1 MSVPLPRVGAVAA
14 LAAAG
19 AVGLALAPQVAAVAV
34 AVLLVLDLQG
44 LLHRAQATPLLP
56 ASLLLAVGTP
66 ALALT
71 GRWSALPILVVGVLG
86 LAVVLVLL
94 AARRRGVAL
103 ALGVSLLA
111 GLLPGLGAAGL
122 VLLEGEVALGA
133 VALAGLVAAAEAG
146 RAGAMRL
153 AGAPLSP
160 GQVLGGAGVV
170 TLLAGLG
177 MHLAGLLDLR
187 GEALTGLGALA
198 VLGVAAAGTLR
209 GALARPGDVAAGVV
223 LLALGAVA
231 VAAPL
236 APVLVDALR

>member
-1 MSVPLPRVGAVAA
+1 MNVPLPRLGAVAA

-19 AVGLALAPQVAAVAV
+19 VAGLAFAPGVTAVVA

-44 LLHRAQATPLLP
+44 LLRRAQVTPLLP
-56 ASLLLAVGTP
+56 ASLLLAVGAP

-71 GRWSALPILVVGVLG
+71 GRWEALPLLVVGAFA
-86 LAVVLVLL
+86 LAVLLVLV
-94 AARRRGVAL
+94 AGRRMGVAL
-103 ALGVSLLA
+103 TLGVSLLA

-122 VLLEGEVALGA
+122 VLLEGEVARGG
-133 VALAGLVAAAEAG
+133 VALAGLVVAAEAG
-146 RAGAMRL
+146 RLGATRL
-153 AGAPLSP
+153 AGRPLSP
-160 GQVLGGAGVV
+160 GQVLGGAGALA
-170 TLLAGLG
+170 LLAGLG
-177 MHLAGLLDLR
+177 MHFAGLLDVR

-209 GALARPGDVAAGVV
+209 GALARRGDVAAGAI

-236 APVLVDALR
+236 APQLVDALR